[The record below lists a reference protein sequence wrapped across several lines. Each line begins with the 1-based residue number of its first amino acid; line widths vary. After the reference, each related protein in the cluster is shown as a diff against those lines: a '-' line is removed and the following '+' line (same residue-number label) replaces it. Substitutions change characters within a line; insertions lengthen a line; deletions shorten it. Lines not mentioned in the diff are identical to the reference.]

1 MISMT
6 HYAFM
11 LSAAVLSGS
20 PCITLANSGVLP
32 QTVHVSVQR
41 LPSDAAAPPDLR
53 HKHLP

>member
-6 HYAFM
+6 HYVFM

-20 PCITLANSGVLP
+20 PCITLANAGALP
-32 QTVHVSVQR
+32 QTVHVCVQR

-53 HKHLP
+53 HRHLP